1 MENNIVKESGYFWW
15 RDEPIPDDEI
25 VPASAV
31 AGDLII
37 THDGKISL
45 ELHGY
50 LPSAEH
56 PLSRIFAGSRDAY
69 PDIEGRL
76 KTSSEHVLLMEVY
89 ASGGKAS
96 FGGISYENYRA
107 EGCLV
112 GPQPLPRAKGE
123 LKFDG
128 LSIPLTVFEDWLA
141 LRSIETTRTKS
152 KLVAIHK
159 TKKNIKYSLSDN
171 STMLIEYDLFAP
183 MFGSQKNYS
192 IDVREEA
199 TLKYLS
205 RIKQTSADLRKYF
218 ISISDFLMV
227 LTGSDYS
234 VDWPFLTLGRSSKTR
249 RSYRFYFRRS
259 RNTAARPSRHDSWL
273 TFSTIQDSFGYLF
286 QDWKLK
292 REEFG
297 PGLSL
302 YLGTRRGVDLYVEHR
317 FVNLIWG
324 LESLH
329 RSLTRGAPP
338 TPLEV
343 KVQRIIA
350 QVGLAKD
357 RKWLEGKLEHSAEP
371 SLAER
376 LVECLK
382 LLPLTFSTKSLNLFC
397 KECANRR
404 NDISHFGGQ
413 RTPGSYGEFVE
424 RIHYLNNALN
434 HIYPAIILKLCGVG
448 DAVLMDTLTS
458 SRISDRIKRSFGEAG
473 LEILAQ

>member
-1 MENNIVKESGYFWW
+1 MENNVVKESGYFWW
-15 RDEPIPDDEI
+15 RDEPIPADEI
-25 VPASAV
+25 APASAV

-37 THDGKISL
+37 THDGRISL

-50 LPSAEH
+50 LPSTEH
-56 PLSRIFAGSRDAY
+56 PLSRIFAGSGDAC
-69 PDIEGRL
+69 PEIEGRL
-76 KTSSEHVLLMEVY
+76 KSSSEHVLLMEVY

-96 FGGISYENYRA
+96 FGGISYESYRA

-112 GPQPLPRAKGE
+112 GPQSLPRAKGE

-128 LSIPLTVFEDWLA
+128 LSIPLTGFEDWLA
-141 LRSIETTRTKS
+141 LRSIETTRTKR
-152 KLVAIHK
+152 KFVAIHK
-159 TKKNIKYSLSDN
+159 TQKSIKYSLGDN

-192 IDVREEA
+192 IDIREAA
-199 TLKYLS
+199 TLRYLS
-205 RIKQTSADLRKYF
+205 RSKKTSAELRKYF
-218 ISISDFLMV
+218 LSISDLLLV

-234 VDWPFLTLGRSSKTR
+234 VDWPFLTLGRSRKIT
-249 RSYRFYFRRS
+249 RSYRLYFRRS
-259 RNTAARPSRHDSWL
+259 RNTSAAPSRHDSWL
-273 TFSTIQDSFGYLF
+273 TFPAIQKSFGDLF
-286 QDWKLK
+286 QQWTLK

-302 YLGTRRGVDLYVEHR
+302 YLGTRRGLDLYVEHR

-329 RSLTRGAPP
+329 RSLTKHAPA

-343 KVQRIIA
+343 KVQRIVA
-350 QVGLAKD
+350 QIGLAKD

-382 LLPLTFSTKSLNLFC
+382 LLPVTYPTKSLNLFC
-397 KECANRR
+397 KECADRR

-413 RTPGSYGEFVE
+413 RTPGSYGEFVTK
-424 RIHYLNNALN
+424 IHHLNNALN
-434 HIYPAIILKLCGVG
+434 HIYPAIILKLCGVS
-448 DAVLMDTLTS
+448 DSVLRDTLTS
-458 SRISDRIKRSFGEAG
+458 SRISGRIKSSLGEVG
-473 LEILAQ
+473 LEIS